1 MDSQSNYEYIP
12 CYHDSNQTEF
22 DSLKYQGLS
31 KTEYTNKLI
40 DNPSPYYPPAPPQ
53 PYYCYCPS
61 YCPAPPLPQYNYQS
75 GVPPPSGSYYPP
87 DPPPPS
93 LEELEE
99 AANRPENVKAVE
111 AFTKVLAQ
119 MEKEEEAAK
128 FAEHLIQLASDPNK
142 THIDLVVSN
151 IVRPIP
157 QYPSPPPP
165 VLPGTVPKKVSF
177 NIPDEMPRVA
187 GEVPHEGPGDTGS
200 SQRNGRPRVPRYNI
214 KIQNLTISR
223 FSSMEDRIIIN
234 HVENYGST
242 KWSECGDKVG
252 KSGKQCRERYFQH
265 LDPML
270 NKGPWTQAED
280 LILLRAQ
287 KRFGNKWALISKYLP
302 GRSDNSIKNRWNG
315 KISG

>member
-12 CYHDSNQTEF
+12 CYHDSNQTLF

-31 KTEYTNKLI
+31 KTEYTNNLI
-40 DNPSPYYPPAPPQ
+40 ANPSPYYPPAPPQ

-142 THIDLVVSN
+142 THIDLVLSN

-187 GEVPHEGPGDTGS
+187 GEMPGDKGS
-200 SQRNGRPRVPRYNI
+200 SQPNGRPRVLRYNTKI
-214 KIQNLTISR
+214 KNLTICR

-234 HVENYGST
+234 HVEKYGTT
-242 KWSECGDKVG
+242 KWSECGDRVG
-252 KSGKQCRERYFQH
+252 KSGKQCRERYCQH
-265 LDPML
+265 LDPMI

-315 KISG
+315 KISE